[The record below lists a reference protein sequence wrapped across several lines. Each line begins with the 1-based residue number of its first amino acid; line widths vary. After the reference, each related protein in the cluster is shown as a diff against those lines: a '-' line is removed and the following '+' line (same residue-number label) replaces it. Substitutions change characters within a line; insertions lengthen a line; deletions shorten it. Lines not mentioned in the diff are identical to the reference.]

1 MPDNNSDARWSRR
14 ALLTK
19 VGAAGVAVASAGI
32 LGNAG
37 WERVAADSSVSDA
50 VYKKKDKDKDK
61 DGPSETD
68 ECCRKVTLAELRAET
83 APAAETLYFVTD
95 SGQEGWF
102 VFDTG
107 DTVSS
112 DNTGTVVVSTDGSR
126 FKRLYDDALSVKW
139 FGAKGDGVTEDTAA
153 FQAALDAAA
162 GRKLYVPKQS
172 GSYYLSHQL
181 FIRSRTA
188 VEFEAGTIVQ
198 AVDTLSV
205 TAPYEKLIRILDTSD
220 VRIIGNGAVLRMNKT
235 AYTTGEH
242 AHIFD
247 ISGSSNVTIEHMNA
261 NDSGG
266 DGFYIGAYQSANTVC
281 SNIVL
286 KNCRADNN
294 RRQGM
299 SVISV
304 DGLLADNCRFTNTI
318 GTAPQAGVDIEPNH
332 PGDRLRNIR
341 FVNCVAE
348 GNKARGFMTMIKK
361 LSPASEQ
368 VDIVFQNCVS
378 RNNAFGFATVYGKD
392 GSAAAKGEV
401 KYIDCR
407 AEYEKWS
414 GFFELSSSADSVRTT
429 YVRCTAYNCNVNNG
443 TGAAYSYAASFF
455 LSSTTSEARTSVGN
469 SHFID
474 CRSIDDRSPS
484 LIRRGFATYGY
495 EGFTVRDIWFRDCES
510 IGHTVSPFQFD
521 TDTRNIR
528 VENAIPYVYVQPVAG
543 PVSLNWIGGIVTN
556 AGATEDIALTLPP
569 VQEGF
574 SFTFRVESPHRI
586 KLVPQ
591 SGESILSSFGSGWD
605 VQSADV
611 GDTLTIAGS
620 GDGYWRIANCRGSWL
635 PDAVRQIRSPYR
647 TVAADTTLER
657 ADGQLIVDASASPIA
672 VTLPPASEAAGMKVV
687 VKKIDSGTN
696 AVQIHSNGLEPI
708 DGGGSSITLTAAGQ
722 SAGLFSIGNGWIVL

>member
-1 MPDNNSDARWSRR
+1 MTNHDSDSKWSRR
-14 ALLTK
+14 TLLTK
-19 VGAAGVAVASAGI
+19 AGAAGAIVASAGL
-32 LGNAG
+32 LGHASL
-37 WERVAADSSVSDA
+37 EQVAAGASVTSSV
-50 VYKKKDKDKDK
+50 YGG
-61 DGPSETD
+61 DGGAG
-68 ECCRKVTLAELRAET
+68 CCCKRVTLAELRTEPAPTAEV
-83 APAAETLYFVTD
+83 LYLVTD
-95 SGQEGWF
+95 PGQEGWF
-102 VFDTG
+102 VFDSS
-107 DTVSS
+107 DTVSA

-126 FKRLYDDALSVKW
+126 YKRLYDDMISLKW

-153 FQAALDAAA
+153 FQAAFDAAA
-162 GRKLYVPKQS
+162 GRKLFVPKQR
-172 GSYYLSHQL
+172 GGYYLSHQL
-181 FIRSRTA
+181 FIRSRTT

-205 TAPYEKLIRILDTSD
+205 TAPYEKLFRLLDVSD
-220 VRIIGNGAVLRMNKT
+220 VRIIGNGAVLRMNKA

-247 ISGSSNVTIEHMNA
+247 ISGSSNITIEHVNA

-266 DGFYIGAYQSANTVC
+266 DGFYIGAYQSVNTVC
-281 SNIVL
+281 RNIVFV
-286 KNCRADNN
+286 NCQADNN

-299 SVISV
+299 SIISA

-348 GNKARGFMTMIKK
+348 GNKSRGFMTMIKK

-455 LSSTTSEARTSVGN
+455 ISSVTSEARASVGN
-469 SHFID
+469 SHFYD

-495 EGFTVRDIWFRDCES
+495 EGFEVKDLVFRECES

-521 TDTRNIR
+521 ENTRNIR
-528 VENAIPYVYVQPVAG
+528 VEQSSPYVYPVSASG
-543 PVSLNWIGGIVTN
+543 TVSLNWLGGVITN
-556 AGATEDIALTLPP
+556 AGATETIELALPP
-569 VQEGF
+569 AREGF
-574 SFTFRVESPHRI
+574 GYTFRVEAAHAIR
-586 KLVPQ
+586 LVPQ
-591 SGESILSSFGSGWD
+591 SGDVIMSAFGTGWD
-605 VQSADV
+605 VSSADI
-611 GDTLTIAGS
+611 GDSLTLHGRD
-620 GDGYWRIANCRGSWL
+620 DGGWLISNCRGSWL
-635 PDAVRQIRSPYR
+635 PLSAPHVKLPYR
-647 TVAADTTLER
+647 TVTADTTL
-657 ADGQLIVDASASPIA
+657 DGRDSQLIADASVQPIV
-672 VTLPPASEAAGMKVV
+672 VTLPQASDAAGMKFV
-687 VKKIDSGTN
+687 VKKLGPSAN
-696 AVQIHSNGLEPI
+696 AVHIQTTGSEPI
-708 DGGGSSITLTAAGQ
+708 DGGGASITLRTAGEFRR
-722 SAGLFSIGNGWIVL
+722 LFSIGTGWITV